1 MSDSKISD
9 VVHEEK
15 AEVEEPYQIDPE
27 AERRL
32 IKKLDWTLL
41 PLFTITY
48 VCNYIDRTA
57 IGMGPLP
64 AVFSSAKADMF
75 ANVKAMLVSLVRL
88 EKDLGMEG
96 LDLNIALT
104 IFYVFYTCADIPSN
118 LLLKRFG
125 TVWLAFTVLAF
136 GLISLFSAFLQS
148 QQGLIV
154 TRVVLGLAEGGTL
167 PGLVYIM
174 SRYYRR
180 HEFVLRV
187 GIFFG
192 IAPNISGAFGGLLA
206 SGLLKINDFGIVTT
220 AWGIACFWILPNDP
234 ATTKMFNEEER
245 KLAIARLDAD
255 QVIKTGG
262 VKEKTTWRLVL
273 RSFNFN
279 TTICT
284 ISFLLL
290 NVSFQG
296 LGLFLPTVVNSLG
309 TYTVVEAQLRTVP
322 PFLVGGIWSLSNT
335 YLSYR
340 IRKRWLPIITSVS
353 LVVVGYAIA
362 ISTQN
367 RSARYAAC
375 FIMIAGGSVGGSLLV
390 IWGTDN
396 AAPDTMRA
404 VVSAAIPGLGA
415 MGSIVSVWTYV
426 PSDAPDYRRGNSA
439 CLGCVTTIVFLLIIK
454 TIYIY
459 RENAKRD
466 RGERDYRLEGK
477 TEEEIKQLGYKHPE
491 FRYQV

>member
-57 IGMGPLP
+57 IGNARIAG
-64 AVFSSAKADMF
+64 
-75 ANVKAMLVSLVRL
+75 L

-206 SGLLKINDFGIVTT
+206 SVVGIVTT